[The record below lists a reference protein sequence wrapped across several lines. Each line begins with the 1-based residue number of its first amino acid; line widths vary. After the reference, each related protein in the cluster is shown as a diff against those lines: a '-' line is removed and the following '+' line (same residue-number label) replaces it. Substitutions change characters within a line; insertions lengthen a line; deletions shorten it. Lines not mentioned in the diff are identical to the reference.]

1 ESRVTGPGPGML
13 ARVAEHEAPPLESV
27 HSQAVRAH
35 ISHAVIATYAADAA
49 VEVDGVHALV
59 GGRVGSLDW
68 RTEPD
73 RAAQAVRVA
82 ARGGGAVA
90 LDTRLVVA
98 WGAAI
103 PEVAAR
109 VAAAVRAY
117 LESMVDL
124 PVAEVT
130 VFVDGVAV
138 PDAA

>member
-1 ESRVTGPGPGML
+1 M
-13 ARVAEHEAPPLESV
+13 AEHESPSLESV

-49 VEVDGVHALV
+49 VEVEGVHALV
-59 GGRVGSLDW
+59 GGRVGSLTGAPS
-68 RTEPD
+68 RSGRPRRCAS
-73 RAAQAVRVA
+73 RAAPAAPWRSDRPGRHVGFVDPRGRRRVSSAV
-82 ARGGGAVA
+82 G
-90 LDTRLVVA
+90 
-98 WGAAI
+98 
-103 PEVAAR
+103 
-109 VAAAVRAY
+109 AY